1 MKKLLLGVS
10 LLVTASL
17 LNASVV
23 KEMGFV
29 SVKYPQ
35 IKNVQDMNLL
45 IDDVVEFIY
54 DAFGDAMLKAIKNHR
69 QRQTVHFKDIV
80 YMGETLL
87 PKRADEASIEKFYKA
102 IDTTSLSEIAKQN
115 GIEADFGALG
125 ENILIDVDIYHLKP
139 TDRFKIGGALF
150 EVTQNCTM
158 CKSLAKIDSKLPK
171 LLKNDR
177 GIFVTLVSQKSKINL
192 GDEVIVL

>member
-115 GIEADFGALG
+115 GVSHILFAKFDEDLLNKALEKNGKKIQVPLNIYMYDAKDNKLLQESIEVVLDREALG
-125 ENILIDVDIYHLKP
+125 FDLETLSLKTVKAVDK
-139 TDRFKIGGALF
+139 LF
-150 EVTQNCTM
+150 
-158 CKSLAKIDSKLPK
+158 DKL
-171 LLKNDR
+171 
-177 GIFVTLVSQKSKINL
+177 
-192 GDEVIVL
+192 

>member
-1 MKKLLLGVS
+1 MSKVLKLYISHSEVDSFEVDDAGVV
-10 LLVTASL
+10 LDKNYGKDENRAILVT
-17 LNASVV
+17 
-23 KEMGFV
+23 
-29 SVKYPQ
+29 
-35 IKNVQDMNLL
+35 
-45 IDDVVEFIY
+45 
-54 DAFGDAMLKAIKNHR
+54 
-69 QRQTVHFKDIV
+69 
-80 YMGETLL
+80 
-87 PKRADEASIEKFYKA
+87 
-102 IDTTSLSEIAKQN
+102 TTNSYEIAKQN